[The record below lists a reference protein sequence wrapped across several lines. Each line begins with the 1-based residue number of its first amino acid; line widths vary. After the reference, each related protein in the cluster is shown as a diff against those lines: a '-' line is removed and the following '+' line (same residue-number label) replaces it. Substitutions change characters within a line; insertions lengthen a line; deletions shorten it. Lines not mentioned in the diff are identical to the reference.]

1 MYVQCYDVN
10 GQRHNFNVI
19 GDNSQIGMARIK
31 RHVERKG
38 YTRVTIVPFMFLQRD
53 K

>member
-10 GQRHNFNVI
+10 GNRHNFNVF
-19 GDNSQIGMARIK
+19 GDNSQISMARVK

-38 YTRVTIVPFMFLQRD
+38 YHNVTIVPFMFLQRD